1 MRNLFTLSRSRFTV
15 LGKVWMPIC
24 NGNLNPG
31 HGWVGCGPW
40 KDSRKVPWKIEEMKG
55 KKSGCVCWLAV

>member
-1 MRNLFTLSRSRFTV
+1 M

-31 HGWVGCGPW
+31 HGWVGVDRGRIAG
-40 KDSRKVPWKIEEMKG
+40 RKVPWKIEEMKG
-55 KKSGCVCWLAV
+55 KKLCRAR

>member
-31 HGWVGCGPW
+31 RGWVGVDRGRIAG
-40 KDSRKVPWKIEEMKG
+40 RKVPWEIEEMKG
-55 KKSGCVCWLAV
+55 KKLCRAR